1 MLLRVSWHEGYEDDI
16 HNNKFEFLEFGQL
29 FNSELWNCIGEDTD
43 VLSHIYHLGIG
54 EQFDYCDPSGRVR
67 FIKLNND
74 FWESQINERFEPKE
88 TKYKRG

>member
-1 MLLRVSWHEGYEDDI
+1 MRDMKISTMVNLNFQNLVSYLTQNYGTV
-16 HNNKFEFLEFGQL
+16 LEK
-29 FNSELWNCIGEDTD
+29 DTD

-88 TKYKRG
+88 IKYKRG